1 VVVDH
6 FLLVYLIDEEKKY
19 VNLVRV
25 IYGKRNIK
33 QILQDIQ

>member
-1 VVVDH
+1 M
-6 FLLVYLIDEEKKY
+6 FSTKNKLMKEKKY

-33 QILQDIQ
+33 QILPDIQ